1 MLLDARDTVV
11 EADAKIAVAGCIRNY
26 RARLMCLLGIVSAVL
41 SVCHSDGNYLDGGW
55 WC

>member
-11 EADAKIAVAGCIRNY
+11 EADAKIAVAGCIGNCRV
-26 RARLMCLLGIVSAVL
+26 RLRCLLGIVSAVL
-41 SVCHSDGNYLDGGW
+41 SARHSDGNYLDGGW